1 MKNSNAESALVL
13 VDTPVAGCAVV
24 TLNRPR
30 AKNALSLEL
39 RRELVGTFD
48 RFETEAEVR
57 VVILT
62 GAGSAFCAGLDLKE
76 LGAASDPRAAVVPDP
91 AEDPV
96 RAISR
101 FAWPV
106 IAAVNG
112 PAITGGFELAL
123 ACDLLIA
130 STHATFADTHARVGV
145 LPGWGLSQRLARLIG
160 MQRAKE
166 LAYTGN
172 FLSAQRADAWGLVN
186 RVVEP
191 EDLLP
196 EALHLARDI
205 LAVIPE
211 TLRAYKRLIDD
222 GFGATFAEGMRM
234 EKERSVASA
243 STLRPADIK
252 RRGQQVA
259 IRGRAQNTAR
269 DV

>member
-1 MKNSNAESALVL
+1 MKAVNEGSALVL
-13 VDTPVAGCAVV
+13 VERPIADCAVV
-24 TLNRPR
+24 TLNRPQ

-39 RRELVGTFD
+39 RRELVSTFA
-48 RFETEAEVR
+48 RLETEAAVR
-57 VVILT
+57 VIVLT
-62 GAGSAFCAGLDLKE
+62 GAGDAFCAGLDLKE
-76 LGAASDPRAAVVPDP
+76 LGAASNPSAAVVPDP

-101 FAWPV
+101 FPWPV

-130 STHATFADTHARVGV
+130 STNARFADTHARIGV
-145 LPGWGLSQRLARLIG
+145 LPGWGLSQVLARLIG
-160 MQRAKE
+160 LQRAKE

-196 EALHLARDI
+196 QALHLASDM
-205 LAVIPE
+205 LSAIPE

-222 GFGATFAEGMRM
+222 GFGTTLADGMRV
-234 EKERSVASA
+234 EKERSAAWASSLGA
-243 STLRPADIK
+243 ADIE

-259 IRGRAQNTAR
+259 VRGRAQNAPPI
-269 DV
+269 D

>member
-1 MKNSNAESALVL
+1 MTVINEDSALVL
-13 VDTPVAGCAVV
+13 IERPVAGCAVV

-30 AKNALSLEL
+30 AKNALSLQL
-39 RRELVGTFD
+39 RSELVSAFA
-48 RFETEAEVR
+48 RFEAEAAVR

-62 GAGSAFCAGLDLKE
+62 GAGDAFCAGLDLKE
-76 LGAASDPRAAVVPDP
+76 LGANPRAAIVPKSS
-91 AEDPV
+91 EDPV

-101 FAWPV
+101 FPWPV

-130 STHATFADTHARVGV
+130 STRASFADTHARVGV

-160 MQRAKE
+160 LQRAKE

-172 FLSAQRADAWGLVN
+172 FLSAECADAWGLVN
-186 RVVEP
+186 RVVHP

-196 EALHLARDI
+196 QALRLACDM
-205 LAVIPE
+205 LSAIPE

-222 GFGATFAEGMRM
+222 GFGATFADGMQL
-234 EKERSVASA
+234 EKERSAAWA
-243 STLRPADIK
+243 STLRAADIEG
-252 RRGQQVA
+252 RGQQVT
-259 IRGRAQNTAR
+259 IRGHAQKGAR
-269 DV
+269 DA